1 METIIAAL
9 IGLVGVVMGVLAF
22 WIRAGFQD
30 LRSSMD
36 QGFAAAERRVDGRF
50 EQVDGRFEKVDGRFD
65 KVDGRFEK
73 VDGRFDK
80 VDGRF
85 EKVDGRF
92 DKVDGRFEKVDGRF
106 DKVDERFDKVDGR
119 FDRVEVILREH
130 GERLARMEGALAA
143 SGVALP
149 LPAAA
154 ERPVLG
160 SPAPEAAAS

>member
-50 EQVDGRFEKVDGRFD
+50 D
-65 KVDGRFEK
+65 KVG
-73 VDGRFDK
+73 
-80 VDGRF
+80 
-85 EKVDGRF
+85 
-92 DKVDGRFEKVDGRF
+92 
-106 DKVDERFDKVDGR
+106 ERFDK
-119 FDRVEVILREH
+119 VEVILREH

-149 LPAAA
+149 LPAAGA

-160 SPAPEAAAS
+160 SPATEAAAG

>member
-50 EQVDGRFEKVDGRFD
+50 V
-65 KVDGRFEK
+65 
-73 VDGRFDK
+73 
-80 VDGRF
+80 
-85 EKVDGRF
+85 
-92 DKVDGRFEKVDGRF
+92 
-106 DKVDERFDKVDGR
+106 KVDERFDKIDERFDKIDER
-119 FDRVEVILREH
+119 FDRIEVIRREH
-130 GERLARMEGALAA
+130 GERVARMEGALAA
-143 SGVALP
+143 SGLALQ
-149 LPAAA
+149 LPAAAA

-160 SPAPEAAAS
+160 SPPTEAAAG

>member
-30 LRSSMD
+30 LRSSME

-50 EQVDGRFEKVDGRFD
+50 DTVDGRFDTVDGRFEKVG
-65 KVDGRFEK
+65 
-73 VDGRFDK
+73 
-80 VDGRF
+80 
-85 EKVDGRF
+85 
-92 DKVDGRFEKVDGRF
+92 
-106 DKVDERFDKVDGR
+106 ERFDK
-119 FDRVEVILREH
+119 VEVILREH

-143 SGVALP
+143 SGLALP
-149 LPAAA
+149 LPAAAA

-160 SPAPEAAAS
+160 SPATEAAAG

>member
-30 LRSSMD
+30 LRSSMN

-50 EQVDGRFEKVDGRFD
+50 D
-65 KVDGRFEK
+65 KVGEGFARVE
-73 VDGRFDK
+73 
-80 VDGRF
+80 
-85 EKVDGRF
+85 
-92 DKVDGRFEKVDGRF
+92 
-106 DKVDERFDKVDGR
+106 ERFDKVGER

-130 GERLARMEGALAA
+130 GERIARMEGALAA
-143 SGVALP
+143 SGLALP
-149 LPAAA
+149 LPAASA

-160 SPAPEAAAS
+160 SPATEAAAG